1 MIINVVE
8 KTFRKVNKPVVV
20 GVSGGPDSM
29 ALLHAMTELNL
40 SPVAAYYNHGLREE
54 ADQEAEF
61 VRKVADSLGVPF
73 REESGDVQLFSDEK
87 GLSIEEAARILRY
100 QFLFQ
105 AAVDL
110 RAGAVVVA
118 HHADDQVETILMNLL
133 RGTGMKGMLGM
144 QPVSLPNQWS
154 ESIPLIRPFLGVWK
168 EQILEYLNEN
178 QFSALTDSSNEE
190 LIFQRNKIRHELV
203 PLLENI
209 TPGFRQRLL
218 QTANILYADDRA
230 LEKLTENAW
239 DTCKNSQGT
248 SYVRLDRDIFL
259 KYPRAIK
266 RRLIRKA
273 LQNLRP
279 DFRDLGFLQVERV
292 LDFLRDPKQK
302 STNWVAKVNLSQS
315 PNRIVFSTWE
325 TDLVKNQFPQLMVNH
340 EQVPCPLEGEIE
352 LGNGWYFTVQ
362 PIKYSLHH
370 FNKNDF
376 PNDDFMVWVDS
387 DLVSEK
393 LFIRGR
399 REGDLISPLGM
410 EGKSMKVS
418 DLMINEKI
426 PAAFRVLWPLIVMG
440 DTVIWV
446 PGGRLGHA
454 ARITEGT
461 KSLLKL
467 EFVKR

>member
-1 MIINVVE
+1 
-8 KTFRKVNKPVVV
+8 
-20 GVSGGPDSM
+20 M
-29 ALLHAMTELNL
+29 ALLHVMTELNL
-40 SPVAAYYNHGLREE
+40 SLVAAYYNHKLREE

-73 REESGDVQLFSDEK
+73 REESGDVRLFSDEG

-100 QFLFQ
+100 RFLFRV
-105 AAVDL
+105 AVDL
-110 RAGAVVVA
+110 RAGAVAVA

-144 QPVSLPNQWS
+144 QTVSLPNQWS
-154 ESIPLIRPFLGVWK
+154 ESIPLIRPLLGVWK
-168 EQILEYLNEN
+168 EQILEYLNES
-178 QFSALTDSSNEE
+178 QFSALTDPSNAE
-190 LIFQRNKIRHELV
+190 LIFHRNKIRHELV

-218 QTANILYADDRA
+218 QTANILNADDSA

-239 DTCKNSQGT
+239 ESCLNSQGT
-248 SYVRLDRDIFL
+248 SYIRFARDLFL
-259 KYPRAIK
+259 KYPHAIK
-266 RRLIRKA
+266 RRLIRNA
-273 LQNLRP
+273 LQKLRP
-279 DFRDLGFLQVERV
+279 DFRDLGFQQVERA

-315 PNRIVFSTWE
+315 PDRIVFSTWE
-325 TDLVKNQFPQLMVNH
+325 TDLVKNQFPQLMNQ
-340 EQVPCPLEGEIE
+340 EQIPCPLQGEVA

-362 PIKYSLHH
+362 PIRYSLHH
-370 FNKNDF
+370 FDKDDF

-387 DLVSEK
+387 ESVSEG
-393 LFIRGR
+393 LFIRVR
-399 REGDLISPLGM
+399 REGDLFSPLGM

-426 PAAFRVLWPLIVMG
+426 PAAFRTLWPLIVVG
-440 DTVIWV
+440 DTILWV
-446 PGGRLGHA
+446 PGGRLGHE

>member
-1 MIINVVE
+1 MIINAVE
-8 KTFRKVNKPVVV
+8 MTLRKINKPVVV

-29 ALLHAMTELNL
+29 ALLHAMAELNL
-40 SPVAAYYNHGLREE
+40 SPVAVYYNHGLREE

-73 REESGDVQLFSDEK
+73 REESGDVRLFSEEG

-100 QFLFQ
+100 QFLFRT
-105 AAVDL
+105 AVDL
-110 RAGAVVVA
+110 RAGAVAVA
-118 HHADDQVETILMNLL
+118 HHADDQVETVLMNLL

-144 QPVSLPNQWS
+144 QTVSLPSQWS
-154 ESIPLIRPFLGVWK
+154 ESIPLIRPFLGIWK

-178 QFSALTDSSNEE
+178 QISALTDPSNAE
-190 LIFQRNKIRHELV
+190 LIFQRNKIRHELI

-218 QTANILYADDRA
+218 QTAKILNADDIA
-230 LEKLTENAW
+230 LENLTENAW
-239 DTCKNSQGT
+239 DSCINSQGT
-248 SYVRLDRDIFL
+248 SYIRFTRDSFL
-259 KYPRAIK
+259 KYPQAIK

-279 DFRDLGFLQVERV
+279 DFRDLGFQQVERV
-292 LDFLRDPKQK
+292 LDFLQDPKQK

-315 PNRIVFSTWE
+315 PNKIVFSTWE
-325 TDLVKNQFPQLMVNH
+325 TDLVKNQFPQLMNH
-340 EQVPCPLEGEIE
+340 EQVPCPLEGEIY
-352 LGNGWYFTVQ
+352 LGNGWVFTAQ
-362 PIKYSLHH
+362 PIRYSLTN
-370 FNKNDF
+370 FNKNGF

-387 DLVSEK
+387 DSVSES
-393 LFIRGR
+393 LFIRSR
-399 REGDLISPLGM
+399 REGDLFSPLGM

-426 PAAFRVLWPLIVMG
+426 PSAFRALWPLIVTG
-440 DTVIWV
+440 DTIIWV

-467 EFVKR
+467 EFIKR

>member
-1 MIINVVE
+1 MIINAVE
-8 KTFRKVNKPVVV
+8 MAFGKINKPVVV

-29 ALLHAMTELNL
+29 VLLHAMAELNQ
-40 SPVAAYYNHGLREE
+40 SPVAAYFNHGLRKE

-61 VRKVADSLGVPF
+61 VRKFADSLGVPF
-73 REESGDVQLFSDEK
+73 REESGDVRTFSAER

-100 QFLFQ
+100 RFLFQ
-105 AAVDL
+105 VAVDL
-110 RAGAVVVA
+110 RAGAVAVA
-118 HHADDQVETILMNLL
+118 HHADDQVETVLMNLL
-133 RGTGMKGMLGM
+133 RGTGMRGMLGM
-144 QPVSLPNQWS
+144 QTVSLPSQWS
-154 ESIPLIRPFLGVWK
+154 ESIPLTRPFLGIWK

-178 QFSALTDSSNEE
+178 QFSALTDPSNAE
-190 LIFQRNKIRHELV
+190 LIFQRNKVRHELV
-203 PLLENI
+203 PLLENM

-218 QTANILYADDRA
+218 QTSEILYADNIA
-230 LEKLTENAW
+230 LEKLTEKAW
-239 DTCKNSQGT
+239 DSCLNNQGT
-248 SYVRLDRDIFL
+248 SYIRFARDLFL
-259 KYPRAIK
+259 KYPQAIK
-266 RRLIRKA
+266 RRLVRKA

-279 DFRDLGFLQVERV
+279 DFRDLGFRQVERA
-292 LDFLRDPKQK
+292 LDFLRDPKKK

-325 TDLVKNQFPQLMVNH
+325 TDLVKNQFPQLMDN
-340 EQVPCPLEGEIE
+340 EPVPCPLEGEIA
-352 LGNGWYFTVQ
+352 LGNEWYFTIRPVS
-362 PIKYSLHH
+362 YSLHH
-370 FNKNDF
+370 FDKNDF

-387 DLVSEK
+387 DSVSGS

-399 REGDLISPLGM
+399 REGDLFSPLGM
-410 EGKSMKVS
+410 EDKSMKVS

-426 PAAFRVLWPLIVMG
+426 PAAFRALWPLIVMG
-440 DTVIWV
+440 DTILWV

>member
-1 MIINVVE
+1 MIISAVE
-8 KTFRKVNKPVVV
+8 MTLRKINKPVVV

-29 ALLHAMTELNL
+29 ALLHAMAELNL

-61 VRKVADSLGVPF
+61 VRKVADTFGVPF
-73 REESGDVQLFSDEK
+73 REESGDVRLYSEEG

-100 QFLFQ
+100 QFLFRT
-105 AAVDL
+105 AVDL
-110 RAGAVVVA
+110 GAGAVAVA
-118 HHADDQVETILMNLL
+118 HQANDQVETVLMNLL

-144 QPVSLPNQWS
+144 QTVSLPNQWS
-154 ESIPLIRPFLGVWK
+154 EAIPLIRPFLEVWK
-168 EQILEYLNEN
+168 EQILDYLNEN
-178 QFSALTDSSNEE
+178 QFSALTDPSNAE

-218 QTANILYADDRA
+218 QTAKILNADDIA
-230 LEKLTENAW
+230 LENLTEKAW
-239 DTCKNSQGT
+239 DSCINSQGT
-248 SYVRLDRDIFL
+248 SYIRFARDSFL
-259 KYPRAIK
+259 KFPQAIK

-279 DFRDLGFLQVERV
+279 DFRDLGFQQVERV

-315 PNRIVFSTWE
+315 PNKIVFSTWE
-325 TDLVKNQFPQLMVNH
+325 TDLVKNQFPQLMDH
-340 EQVPCPLEGEIE
+340 EQVSCPLEGEIN
-352 LGNGWYFTVQ
+352 LGNGWFFAVQ
-362 PIKYSLHH
+362 PISYSLHH
-370 FNKNDF
+370 FNKNGF

-387 DLVSEK
+387 DSVNEG

-399 REGDLISPLGM
+399 REGDLFSPLGM

-426 PAAFRVLWPLIVMG
+426 PSAFRALWPLIVTG
-440 DTVIWV
+440 DTILWV

-467 EFVKR
+467 EFYKR